1 MLATAQGAALTALS
15 SIGQLPPFCRCPG
28 LCPEIEAS
36 AHSLGSHFS
45 AFLSYPLSSLS
56 HIPPHMLSSAFE
68 LKKGLDYKYLL
79 RQAQPPLGMWL
90 TVLSLLGPASSVSSC
105 TSTSGPS
112 PHTSVLS
119 TLYTLVDS

>member
-1 MLATAQGAALTALS
+1 MLATAQGVALTALS

-56 HIPPHMLSSAFE
+56 HIPPHTLSSAFE
-68 LKKGLDYKYLL
+68 LKNGLDYKYLL
-79 RQAQPPLGMWL
+79 RQAQPPPKKTHHHAL
-90 TVLSLLGPASSVSSC
+90 A
-105 TSTSGPS
+105 TSYAA
-112 PHTSVLS
+112 L
-119 TLYTLVDS
+119 